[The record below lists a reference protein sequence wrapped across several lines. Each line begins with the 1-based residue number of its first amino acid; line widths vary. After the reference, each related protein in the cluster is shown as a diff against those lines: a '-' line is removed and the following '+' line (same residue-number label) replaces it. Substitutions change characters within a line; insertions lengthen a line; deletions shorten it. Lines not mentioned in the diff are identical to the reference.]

1 MAKYCQQMALSFHC
15 ILGLSWFCMSV
26 EQIFQQVQLY
36 TKGQGGISSWILCI
50 SYHLLKRFLYGFY
63 FWMDQVSWF
72 FFFFFP
78 LFQFSFLLL
87 QILFSPYLL
96 LSLYLLKLFWASIE
110 IAGDSW
116 REIGVLTDIQV
127 YN

>member
-1 MAKYCQQMALSFHC
+1 MDRMMATFSLKVQWLNTVNKWLSHC

-63 FWMDQVSWF
+63 FWMDQVS
-72 FFFFFP
+72 
-78 LFQFSFLLL
+78 
-87 QILFSPYLL
+87 
-96 LSLYLLKLFWASIE
+96 
-110 IAGDSW
+110 
-116 REIGVLTDIQV
+116 
-127 YN
+127 